1 MKLFPS
7 KYFTV
12 ELREDRVATLNELKR
27 NTKLTDNLISSYT
40 DKKFIGKV
48 NDGGFKI
55 ISSEIGR
62 GAVCVFTG
70 ELQDSLGELE
80 IRIHNAFKV
89 MFSILLSYP
98 LIGFGL
104 ITYNQGFEKAIKLL
118 PILIIGLLFIRF
130 VFIELS
136 FRFISKTGLNKLTK
150 TIGIKTRHNKTSY
163 EKP

>member
-7 KYFTV
+7 KHFTV

-48 NDGGFKI
+48 NDNGFKI

-70 ELQDSLGELE
+70 ELQDSQGKLE

-104 ITYNQGFEKAIKLL
+104 ITYNQGFEEAIKLL
-118 PILIIGLLFIRF
+118 PVLIIAITFYKVCFYRIM
-130 VFIELS
+130 LS
-136 FRFISKTGLNKLTK
+136 FISKMD
-150 TIGIKTRHNKTSY
+150 
-163 EKP
+163 

>member
-12 ELREDRVATLNELKR
+12 ELREDRMTTLNELKR

-40 DKKFIGKV
+40 DKKFIGQV
-48 NDGGFKI
+48 NDSGFKI

-62 GAVCVFTG
+62 GAVCVFVG
-70 ELQDSLGELE
+70 ELQDSLGEVE

-89 MFSILLSYP
+89 MFSILLLYP
-98 LIGFGL
+98 FIGFGL
-104 ITYNQGFEKAIKLL
+104 IAYNQGFEEAIKFL
-118 PILIIGLLFIRF
+118 PILIIGLFFIRF

-150 TIGIKTRHNKTSY
+150 TIGIKTRHNTA
-163 EKP
+163 

>member
-7 KYFTV
+7 KYLTV

-48 NDGGFKI
+48 NESGFKI

-70 ELQDSLGELE
+70 ELQDSVGELE

-104 ITYNQGFEKAIKLL
+104 ITYNQGFEEGIIFL
-118 PILIIGLLFIRF
+118 PVHITVLLFIRF

-150 TIGIKTRHNKTSY
+150 TIEIKTRHNNNY
-163 EKP
+163 N